1 MRMHMHA
8 SQFWSGKDVF
18 MKGFILLKDLL
29 EWALSLSFFLDHDA
43 YSCHFLVT
51 FRTLIVKPSNTTS
64 TSDEV
69 LIDVERY
76 ETFPSL
82 TEGNACGTNSSSYG
96 APPPDDMIYIGDVE
110 DPCGCG
116 VTRKDA
122 QSYGRR
128 YDFGFTFARF
138 YQICNFATSMP
149 IATWIWRQWRNWM
162 AKMLFCALHSS
173 TQKIWVF
180 VVSPPFHRPLFRG
193 ILELDK
199 SARRQMA
206 LFFFCYDFSKNVIM
220 QLSPDKQ
227 AEGWLSH
234 IPNMNKPTTKDVVP
248 ESYYWRFRT
257 EGTRAGTRWK
267 RTTVSHLR
275 PQQGWLDRNKIQSGF
290 VALCQS

>member
-1 MRMHMHA
+1 M
-8 SQFWSGKDVF
+8 
-18 MKGFILLKDLL
+18 
-29 EWALSLSFFLDHDA
+29 
-43 YSCHFLVT
+43 T
-51 FRTLIVKPSNTTS
+51 P
-64 TSDEV
+64 
-69 LIDVERY
+69 VEK
-76 ETFPSL
+76 L
-82 TEGNACGTNSSSYG
+82 C
-96 APPPDDMIYIGDVE
+96 I
-110 DPCGCG
+110 
-116 VTRKDA
+116 
-122 QSYGRR
+122 
-128 YDFGFTFARF
+128 
-138 YQICNFATSMP
+138 
-149 IATWIWRQWRNWM
+149 
-162 AKMLFCALHSS
+162 AKMLFRALHSS

-193 ILELDK
+193 ILELDR

-257 EGTRAGTRWK
+257 EGIRAGTRWK

-290 VALCQS
+290 VALCQSQCVVGAQIRWS